1 MPPSLYSELHHSS
14 ADADT
19 LREHSY
25 VSTHDSLPSDE
36 TMASRSSTAS
46 DFGTGDG
53 YDTSSANAMQ
63 ETKSIKERK
72 KLRGVLEKMVISF
85 NGEEMRT
92 VIASLF
98 WSTSPVFN
106 KLSIA
111 HRAYVEG

>member
-14 ADADT
+14 VDADT

-25 VSTHDSLPSDE
+25 MSTHDSLPSDE

-53 YDTSSANAMQ
+53 YDMSSASAIP

-72 KLRGVLEKMVISF
+72 KLRGVLEKMVVSF
-85 NGEEMRT
+85 NGEYNDNSNC
-92 VIASLF
+92 VLF
-98 WSTSPVFN
+98 
-106 KLSIA
+106 
-111 HRAYVEG
+111 